1 MSSLAWFRG
10 ASRLLSVSAHTNR
23 HEYLSRAVLHSG
35 PASPGP
41 CEKVPPNTTSP
52 SPVLSAQISPRA
64 TVWTAAG
71 VQGSALAALIIN
83 REDVDT
89 ETLRE
94 KWRKSGGGVGGGGG
108 VAVILRAQS
117 EPK

>member
-1 MSSLAWFRG
+1 M
-10 ASRLLSVSAHTNR
+10 
-23 HEYLSRAVLHSG
+23 
-35 PASPGP
+35 
-41 CEKVPPNTTSP
+41 
-52 SPVLSAQISPRA
+52 
-64 TVWTAAG
+64 WTAAG

-94 KWRKSGGGVGGGGG
+94 KWGKGGVF
-108 VAVILRAQS
+108 AVILRAQS

>member
-1 MSSLAWFRG
+1 M
-10 ASRLLSVSAHTNR
+10 
-23 HEYLSRAVLHSG
+23 
-35 PASPGP
+35 
-41 CEKVPPNTTSP
+41 
-52 SPVLSAQISPRA
+52 
-64 TVWTAAG
+64 WTAAG
-71 VQGSALAALIIN
+71 VQDSALAALIIN

-94 KWRKSGGGVGGGGG
+94 KWGKGG